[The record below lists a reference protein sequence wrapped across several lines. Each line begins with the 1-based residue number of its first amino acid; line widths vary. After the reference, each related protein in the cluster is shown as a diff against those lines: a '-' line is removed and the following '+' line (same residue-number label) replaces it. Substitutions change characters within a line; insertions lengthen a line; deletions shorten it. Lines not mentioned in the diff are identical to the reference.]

1 MFNQKKHRVLLTQIL
16 KSIYS
21 DLDLRT
27 NLGFKGGSAAMMFY
41 GLPRLSVDLDFD
53 LLQPEKKLL
62 VFERVKKKL
71 SEFGLIRE
79 ATEKKFTLFFLLS
92 YEKGQR
98 TVRIEISKWPGSNNY
113 EVKSY
118 LGISMLVVEQAD
130 MFAGKLAAL
139 LTRKKF
145 AMRDVYD
152 LWFFLDKNWP
162 INEFVLKEKTELSF
176 REALRKAIK
185 KVLSVPQNQL
195 LMGLGDLLET
205 EKQKNWVREHLISD
219 TIFLLKLRL
228 ENC

>member
-1 MFNQKKHRVLLTQIL
+1 MFNQKKHRVLLIQIL
-16 KSIYS
+16 KKIYS

-53 LLQPEKKLL
+53 LLKPGKKLL
-62 VFERVKKKL
+62 VFEKVKKILK
-71 SEFGLIRE
+71 EFGEISE
-79 ATEKKFTLFFLLS
+79 ATEKRFTLFFLLS

-98 TVRIEISKWPGSNNY
+98 MVRVEISKRPGSNNY
-113 EVKSY
+113 EVESF
-118 LGISMLVVEQAD
+118 LGISMLVVKQSD

-152 LWFFLDKNWP
+152 TWFFLDKSWP
-162 INEFVLKEKTELSF
+162 INELVLKEKTELSLKG
-176 REALRKAIK
+176 ALQRALK
-185 KVLSVPQNQL
+185 KVASVPKNQL

-205 EKQKNWVREHLISD
+205 EKQKNWVREHLVSD

-228 ENC
+228 ENL